1 MFRGRSLTNIYPPL
15 PTLFLLPWA
24 SVSPLGTGEGLKS
37 DDLRGPSHSDV
48 LSLGENGTGLGR
60 GQSGH
65 VAMVTGTEG
74 YPGLSGLA
82 SCPEAA
88 LVTLD
93 TKAEGGG
100 GYGGAGRVEFEL
112 AIHWSC
118 GRHFCSTG

>member
-1 MFRGRSLTNIYPPL
+1 MGGGRETFRGRSLTNIYPPTL
-15 PTLFLLPWA
+15 PSLLPRA
-24 SVSPLGTGEGLKS
+24 SVSPLGTGEGLES
-37 DDLRGPSHSDV
+37 TDLGGPSHSDV
-48 LSLGENGTGLGR
+48 LSLGKKNGTGLGR

-93 TKAEGGG
+93 TKAEG
-100 GYGGAGRVEFEL
+100 RRF
-112 AIHWSC
+112 
-118 GRHFCSTG
+118 